1 MSIPLTVNGVTI
13 QFPSQFDKNW
23 AAPVDNWAIAVTNA
37 LKPLTG
43 GFLTLSP
50 NPSSGI
56 SFANATNTGFLA
68 LTVNG
73 SNQLTFNGAPI
84 GASAALTNGHIYVGN
99 VTNNPADVAMTGD
112 VTISNTGV
120 TTLGALKVS
129 DSQIATLAGIAFTK
143 LASTSPYFWYV
154 ANSTGVLSPMG
165 VTASRVVITDA
176 NGLPSASTVT
186 PTELGYVSGVTSAIQ
201 SQFATVNSTFLPVAG
216 GTMSGNI
223 SMASNKITALANGS
237 AVGDAVS
244 YGQLRILQ
252 VVNATHA
259 VEFDTASAS
268 FVTTGLTANIT
279 PTSASSKIF
288 IIATGTLASN
298 SNSSGKRVAA
308 TISGTTSGDIG
319 GIPGIAATDLSS
331 AGGIGITPC
340 TLTYLDSPGT
350 TATQTYSV
358 KIKIIDSPTT
368 AQWGT
373 GGTLQSITLF
383 EIA

>member
-223 SMASNKITALANGS
+223 SMASNKITALANGY